1 MIFIFPNFHKKKF
14 WKKIESIKFKKIC
27 YEYINNN
34 SFINLDDRNHIKIVW
49 SYSNAV
55 KTHNVN
61 IFHKKISATG
71 LPVAEILIKYNNNNL
86 EENDEVENEPI
97 NIELTDKKT
106 NPYKDENSIGF
117 KWSDLT
123 EEVEEDI
130 ALANFIES
138 LKIKQTDEKFFF
150 FQKSNYMIAVSYIMK
165 RKIKKFLFW
174 SNF

>member
-1 MIFIFPNFHKKKF
+1 MNQ
-14 WKKIESIKFKKIC
+14 
-27 YEYINNN
+27 
-34 SFINLDDRNHIKIVW
+34 L
-49 SYSNAV
+49 
-55 KTHNVN
+55 
-61 IFHKKISATG
+61 
-71 LPVAEILIKYNNNNL
+71 ILSLLI
-86 EENDEVENEPI
+86 
-97 NIELTDKKT
+97 KKT

-138 LKIKQTDEKFFF
+138 LKKKQTDEKFF

-165 RKIKKFLFW
+165 RKIKKFLLW

>member
-1 MIFIFPNFHKKKF
+1 MKKRMNQLIF
-14 WKKIESIKFKKIC
+14 S
-27 YEYINNN
+27 
-34 SFINLDDRNHIKIVW
+34 L
-49 SYSNAV
+49 
-55 KTHNVN
+55 
-61 IFHKKISATG
+61 
-71 LPVAEILIKYNNNNL
+71 LI
-86 EENDEVENEPI
+86 
-97 NIELTDKKT
+97 KKT

-123 EEVEEDI
+123 EEDEEDI

-138 LKIKQTDEKFFF
+138 LKKSKLIRFF